1 MKFPIIPGDVPLPY
15 PPTMGLP
22 QDVIFGAFQF
32 LLVGTWVLHILF
44 INVLL
49 GSALASVYYNWR
61 GAKEKNLALDRLGYL
76 LTTPVTICEN
86 MGALWGVAPLLII
99 SVLFTPMFYAASI
112 MNSPHWLWIVYGN
125 MVAFLLSYLYK
136 YSWHALE
143 NRKKLHIALGVIA
156 VLLFFTLPPV
166 FMATVQLYMTPST
179 WTYSTRFFDALLRAD
194 TLFRLT
200 HFFLATF
207 AVTGVFMLVYGYY
220 LRQREGLDH
229 EAGIKLTRLGK
240 NWFLVPTMLNIVVGI
255 LSLFQFPGYGIEA
268 FFTNGWWITIVI
280 SAVLV
285 TYLFSTL
292 LRNFL
297 NDDLSKK
304 AVWTIAI
311 VMFALV
317 SSEATLR
324 HGMRISLIGP
334 AMELSKAKTAKF
346 MEESQAAT
354 EEAQNAPVAVAE
366 GPVGR
371 QLAEKNGCLAC
382 HNESARVVGPAYRDV
397 AAKGYSVEKI
407 RSLIAKP
414 VPSNWPGYGEM
425 PPMQV
430 PDDEA
435 KQIAEWINSLK

>member
-1 MKFPIIPGDVPLPY
+1 MKFPIIPGDVPLPM
-15 PPTMGLP
+15 PPTMGLD
-22 QDVIFGAFQF
+22 QDIILSAFQF

-61 GAKEKNLALDRLGYL
+61 GNKEQNPVFDRIGYL

-136 YSWHALE
+136 YTWHALE
-143 NRKKLHIALGVIA
+143 HRKKLHISLGVVA
-156 VLLFFTLPPV
+156 VALFFTLPPV
-166 FMATVQLYMTPST
+166 FMATVQLYMTPTT
-179 WTYSTRFFDALLRAD
+179 WTYSTRFFDALLRPD
-194 TLFRLT
+194 TLVRLT
-200 HFFLATF
+200 HFYLATF

-220 LRQREGLDH
+220 LRQREDKVDR
-229 EAGIKLTRLGK
+229 EAGVKLTRMGK

-255 LSLFQFPGYGIEA
+255 LSLFQFPSYGIEA
-268 FFTNGWWITIVI
+268 FFTNGWWVTILI
-280 SAVLV
+280 SAILV
-285 TYLFSTL
+285 IYLFSKIL
-292 LRNFL
+292 ANFM

-304 AVWTIAI
+304 AVWTIAV
-311 VMFALV
+311 VMFALI

-334 AMELSKAKTAKF
+334 AMDLSRAKAAKF
-346 MEESQAAT
+346 MEESQAAS
-354 EEAQNAPVAVAE
+354 EEAKNAPVVAE

-382 HNESARVVGPAYRDV
+382 HNEQVKVVGPAYKDV
-397 AAKGYSVEKI
+397 AAKGYTTEHI
-407 RSLIAKP
+407 LGLIAKP

-430 PDDEA
+430 PDEEA
-435 KQIAEWINSLK
+435 RQIAEWINSVK